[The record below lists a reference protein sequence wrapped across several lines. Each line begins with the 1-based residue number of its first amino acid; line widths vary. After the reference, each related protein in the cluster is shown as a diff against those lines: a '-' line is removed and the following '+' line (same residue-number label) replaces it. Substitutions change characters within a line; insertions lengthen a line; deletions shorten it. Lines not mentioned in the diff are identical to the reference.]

1 MTDEEKAEENAK
13 TYRID
18 LCAYCRECEKGSC
31 SHTDDAIFGF
41 KDGYKR
47 GLAEGRKNCMT
58 LQNAMETIKRY
69 CKEITDENN
78 NCSKCIFCSKGFNGC
93 KLQSAPCEWE

>member
-1 MTDEEKAEENAK
+1 MTDEEKAEEYAIKITDELRNK
-13 TYRID
+13 GFLTNEEID
-18 LCAYCRECEKGSC
+18 QRYAGIVQGVLY
-31 SHTDDAIFGF
+31 
-41 KDGYKR
+41 

-58 LQNAMETIKRY
+58 VQNAMETIKRY

-93 KLQSAPCEWE
+93 KLQRAPCEWELSE